1 LQNMKLVLPGQSR
14 PKDGTA
20 RLGHPQPRKTWMEK
34 DVDDRKDIDGR
45 NKPGHHGTS
54 NHFR

>member
-1 LQNMKLVLPGQSR
+1 MKLVMPGYSR